1 MNRLLRLGVLAAAPW
16 PLAYACSKPQ
26 LARAYPRV
34 TAIRAAYLLA
44 YLAAAAACAV
54 FAPVVLVPFAVIA
67 LAGTLAGLWLMRPGT
82 GGSQRLPPGSLSLV
96 PVRQFVDEDFLA
108 RQADRVGPVTKTTW
122 PTLDQPVVCVY
133 GLRRAAD
140 LLRDDAA
147 SLRGVGI
154 AFDPLIPAGFLRNME
169 PDDHGH
175 YKRLFERAL
184 TDDLVEARRP
194 DLKAAAAEALA
205 AMAATNG
212 NGADPRPHLLRATVT
227 AFVPLLLGIEHASP
241 EGRRATEI
249 YDAMGEFL
257 EFRADDSEEGRRYR
271 AIVTEL
277 EAILRHGAAQALD
290 ALAAGREPMPSVV
303 SAIARV
309 DPEVLDDPNVTGNLV
324 LVLRT
329 ASVDVA
335 SLLHWILKL
344 LGDHPEWYLR
354 VREDASGDLAR
365 RVVLETLRLHQSEF
379 IQRRVLE
386 PVEIEGHTVPAGW
399 FVRLCVRESHR
410 DPEVFADP
418 ASFDPDRFAG
428 RRLSRYEYSPFGR
441 LEHRCIGE
449 TLTLALAGT
458 FVSELARGYDW
469 TVVRDG
475 PPEFNR
481 YHWRPSRRFRVRL
494 EPRV

>member
-1 MNRLLRLGVLAAAPW
+1 LRF
-16 PLAYACSKPQ
+16 
-26 LARAYPRV
+26 R
-34 TAIRAAYLLA
+34 IR
-44 YLAAAAACAV
+44 
-54 FAPVVLVPFAVIA
+54 P
-67 LAGTLAGLWLMRPGT
+67 
-82 GGSQRLPPGSLSLV
+82 
-96 PVRQFVDEDFLA
+96 
-108 RQADRVGPVTKTTW
+108 
-122 PTLDQPVVCVY
+122 
-133 GLRRAAD
+133 
-140 LLRDDAA
+140 
-147 SLRGVGI
+147 
-154 AFDPLIPAGFLRNME
+154 
-169 PDDHGH
+169 
-175 YKRLFERAL
+175 
-184 TDDLVEARRP
+184 
-194 DLKAAAAEALA
+194 
-205 AMAATNG
+205 
-212 NGADPRPHLLRATVT
+212 
-227 AFVPLLLGIEHASP
+227 SP
-241 EGRRATEI
+241 EGRRAIEI
-249 YDAMGEFL
+249 YDAVGEFL
-257 EFRADDSEEGRRYR
+257 EFRSEDSEEERRYR

-303 SAIARV
+303 SAIARA
-309 DPEVLDDPNVTGNLV
+309 DPDVLDDPNVTGNLV

-335 SLLHWILKL
+335 SLLHWILKM

-365 RVVLETLRLHQSEF
+365 RIVLETLRLQQSEF

-418 ASFDPDRFAG
+418 ASFDPDRFVG

-481 YHWRPSRRFRVRL
+481 YLDDADGPDERGFGWHWRNRFHGSRRGRHSGRRRPARPGRRSARSAARRPGRCGRRVAGWGRTC
-494 EPRV
+494 RSRGR